1 MNAGTH
7 MQPAIIR
14 ILRPR
19 PTVRRV
25 YDSGMTCPTVY
36 DSAHASRLSYIV
48 RQCPTVSDSL
58 TWDCCRTVGLLSDF
72 CRTLLSDCYTG
83 ALAQISLHG
92 LSLGFTS
99 PDLTA
104 LSPPHPPG
112 RGVGGV
118 ECVRKAQAPV
128 RPPPR
133 TPGGARGRHATHTK
147 VDCAR
152 AKFNRFKP
160 FFQCALARWP

>member
-1 MNAGTH
+1 MGLYWSGRKSTWAVERRGL
-7 MQPAIIR
+7 AIVS
-14 ILRPR
+14 LFE
-19 PTVRRV
+19 
-25 YDSGMTCPTVY
+25 
-36 DSAHASRLSYIV
+36 AH
-48 RQCPTVSDSL
+48 
-58 TWDCCRTVGLLSDF
+58 
-72 CRTLLSDCYTG
+72 TG
-83 ALAQISLHG
+83 ASPPPRTTCTRPAQTGYLPHACNTPYPPSGPKVYLTESTGVCLYAQMSLHG

-133 TPGGARGRHATHTK
+133 TYGGARGRHATHTK

-152 AKFNRFKP
+152 AKLNRFKP